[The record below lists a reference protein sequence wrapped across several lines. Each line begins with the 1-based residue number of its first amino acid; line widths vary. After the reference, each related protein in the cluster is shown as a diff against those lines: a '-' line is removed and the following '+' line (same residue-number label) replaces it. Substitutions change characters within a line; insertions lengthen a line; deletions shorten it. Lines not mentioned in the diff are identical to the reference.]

1 MTKFGIT
8 KNPSDI
14 LEAIAQKHKILRKQ
28 QGLSQQEL
36 AKRSGVSYGSIK
48 RFETSGQISFESL
61 LKLALILNRMNDFDL
76 IFTSQDDLE
85 KVEKL
90 FSDKTRA

>member
-1 MTKFGIT
+1 MSQFGIT
-8 KNPSDI
+8 KNPSDV
-14 LEAIAQKHKILRKQ
+14 LESIAQKHKILRKQ

-61 LKLALILNRMNDFDL
+61 LKLALILNRLDDFDL
-76 IFTSQDDLE
+76 TFASQDDLK

>member
-14 LEAIAQKHKILRKQ
+14 LEGIAQKHKILRKQ

>member
-8 KNPSDI
+8 KNPSDV

>member
-1 MTKFGIT
+1 MSQFGIT
-8 KNPSDI
+8 KNPSDV

-61 LKLALILNRMNDFDL
+61 LKLALILNRLDDFDL
-76 IFTSQDDLE
+76 TFASQDDLK